1 MSNHDELPAFTG
13 SGDAQEEALWQA
25 YQAMLRRRKGPRPR
39 WSGPESP
46 IDASPPPP
54 RSEPPPR
61 RAAPGGAARRIF
73 PRDPEARALE
83 PSPLVFRP
91 VDSLEP
97 DLDAAGA
104 RPGASGA
111 RPRVARAAGRRIA
124 AARAAALGVALALGA
139 GVALVIAFW
148 PHDRGRPGAAA
159 KAGHSPGL
167 ARIPAASDVTAPRPT
182 LPCLVGGQLIGQFTR
197 EDCVSRQRVASG
209 AIQVEGVGSAPP
221 PPPVHP
227 PSLRPLAEQTPTP
240 APRVRP
246 RRLMAL
252 HTASALT
259 GFAAVAKLRPAAEM
273 PPQRA
278 SALAV
283 REFYDALGRGDGA
296 RAAAVVVPEKRGAGP
311 LSAEALTEYYSR
323 LHSPLR
329 VTKIDPINDDTVFV
343 RYEFVTADD
352 HVCVGA
358 ATVSTSHRNGDTLV
372 NGVRTFSGC

>member
-1 MSNHDELPAFTG
+1 MSDHDELPAFSG

-25 YQAMLRRRKGPRPR
+25 YQAMLRRRKGPPPR

-46 IDASPPPP
+46 LEAVPSPL
-54 RSEPPPR
+54 RSEPPR
-61 RAAPGGAARRIF
+61 RTAPGGAVRRIL
-73 PRDPEARALE
+73 PRDPETRALE
-83 PSPLVFRP
+83 PSPLVFRT

-97 DLDAAGA
+97 DPDAAGVWP
-104 RPGASGA
+104 RASGA
-111 RPRVARAAGRRIA
+111 RPGVGRSGGRRLAAG
-124 AARAAALGVALALGA
+124 RAAALGVALALGA
-139 GVALVIAFW
+139 GVALAIAFW
-148 PHDRGRPGAAA
+148 PHDRGRPGPAKVDHNPGPAA
-159 KAGHSPGL
+159 G
-167 ARIPAASDVTAPRPT
+167 ARASDVTASRPT
-182 LPCLVGGQLIGQFTR
+182 LPCLVGGQLIGQFTL
-197 EDCVSRQRVASG
+197 EDCVSRNGVASG
-209 AIQVEGVGSAPP
+209 PMQVEGAAAAAP

-227 PSLRPLAEQTPTP
+227 PSLRPLAEQTP

-252 HTASALT
+252 HAASALT
-259 GFAAVAKLRPAAEM
+259 GFAAVAKLKPAAEV

-296 RAAAVVVPEKRGAGP
+296 RAAAVVVPEKREAGP

-343 RYEFVTADD
+343 SYEFVTADD
-352 HVCVGA
+352 HVCVGT
-358 ATVSTSHRNGDTLV
+358 ATVKTTHRAGDTLV
-372 NGVRTFSGC
+372 NGVRTFNGC